1 MNQKRKQE
9 GKRKMINLIYTI
21 LPIIS
26 FIIGFSFGF
35 TIKIDEKLPEIK
47 ILTQIIKKKEEE
59 KKAEQ
64 KKKALDQCLENIDNY
79 PYNQKYIRS
88 K

>member
-1 MNQKRKQE
+1 
-9 GKRKMINLIYTI
+9 MINLIYTI

-35 TIKIDEKLPEIK
+35 TIKRDDKLPEIK
-47 ILTQIIKKKEEE
+47 TPTQIIHEKKEE

-64 KKKALDQCLENIDNY
+64 KKRVLDQYLENIDNY
-79 PYNQKYIRS
+79 PNYQKDI
-88 K
+88 KE